1 MDHSY
6 FRDKVSA
13 YHDRELPA
21 QELEMLREHIASC
34 AECSQLLAEY
44 ERLDA
49 LVAAKIE
56 LQGSDEF
63 WERSAQK
70 IEERLGFIEKT
81 EVTPISKPSWD
92 RSMVWKM
99 TAVAA
104 SVAIMFF
111 IGLNK
116 DDIFRQS
123 IPDEPARHEIAPNIV
138 ADSATPAKE
147 PTSTTAAESKPVEIK
162 KAEPAPATG
171 GDADQTARTNEIVTP
186 LKPVQAPEVGE
197 AKTKK
202 VEVVEERETT
212 KQVIQLSE
220 SSPTTSKLAAPG
232 TAQSME
238 KATAP
243 AEQPSALFA
252 PAPKQAASERSLGMP
267 DIAVD
272 SISADSEADLAHWR
286 SMRDSLI
293 AIAEAPTQTAAE
305 KYGITGYQR
314 SEKSKKAAAASNL
327 RSTDVKAQVEKQ
339 LLEANYQIALLTS
352 DADEYAS
359 CIKALQRA
367 ADDVSSTNAPLA
379 GQYLTRL
386 KTERTSP
393 PQK

>member
-13 YHDRELPA
+13 YHDRELPP

-34 AECSQLLAEY
+34 VECSQLLAEY

-49 LVAAKIE
+49 LVAAKID
-56 LQGSDEF
+56 LKGSDEF

-81 EVTPISKPSWD
+81 EITPISKPSWD

-104 SVAIMFF
+104 SVAILVF
-111 IGLNK
+111 IGLNN
-116 DDIFRQS
+116 DDIFRQA
-123 IPDEPARHEIAPNIV
+123 IPDEPTRQEIAPNIV
-138 ADSATPAKE
+138 ADSQVPAKE
-147 PTSTTAAESKPVEIK
+147 TTATARESRPVEIQR
-162 KAEPAPATG
+162 AEPPTSAG
-171 GDADQTARTNEIVTP
+171 GDADQKARSNEIVTP
-186 LKPVQAPEVGE
+186 LKPVPTPEVGE
-197 AKTKK
+197 AKSKRT
-202 VEVVEERETT
+202 EVVEERETT

-220 SSPTTSKLAAPG
+220 PLSTTSKLAAPS
-232 TAQSME
+232 TAQSAE
-238 KATAP
+238 KAAAP
-243 AEQPSALFA
+243 AEQPSALSA
-252 PAPKQAASERSLGMP
+252 LAPKQAAPEKSFDMV
-267 DIAVD
+267 DIAAD
-272 SISADSEADLAHWR
+272 SISVESESGLAFWR
-286 SMRDSLI
+286 SQRDSL
-293 AIAEAPTQTAAE
+293 AAVVETPKQTAVE

-314 SEKSKKAAAASNL
+314 SEKSKKAAAAANL
-327 RSTDVKAQVEKQ
+327 RSTDLKAQVEKQ

-352 DADEYAS
+352 DADEYAN
-359 CIKALQRA
+359 CVKALQRV

-386 KTERTSP
+386 KTERTYP

>member
-13 YHDRELPA
+13 YHDRELPP

-34 AECSQLLAEY
+34 EECSRLLAEY

-49 LVAAKIE
+49 LVAAKID
-56 LQGSDEF
+56 LKGSEDF

-81 EVTPISKPSWD
+81 EITPIAAPTWD
-92 RSMVWKM
+92 RSIVWKL

-104 SVAIMFF
+104 SVAILVF

-116 DDIFRQS
+116 DDIFRQA
-123 IPDEPARHEIAPNIV
+123 IPEEPTQQIITPNIV
-138 ADSATPAKE
+138 ADSLASDKE
-147 PTSTTAAESKPVEIK
+147 TTATALESRPAEVK
-162 KAEPAPATG
+162 KAEPGIATG
-171 GDADQTARTNEIVTP
+171 GGADQKARSNEVVTP
-186 LKPVQAPEVGE
+186 LKPTPAPEIGE

-202 VEVVEERETT
+202 VEVVEEREAT

-220 SSPTTSKLAAPG
+220 PSPNTSKLAAPS
-232 TAQSME
+232 TAPTADE
-238 KATAP
+238 AAAP
-243 AEQPSALFA
+243 AEQPSALSA
-252 PAPKQAASERSLGMP
+252 LAPKQIAPQKSAEMV
-267 DIAVD
+267 DIGVD
-272 SISADSEADLAHWR
+272 SISVESEENLAFWR
-286 SMRDSLI
+286 SQRDSLA
-293 AIAEAPTQTAAE
+293 AIVEAPKQSAVE

-314 SEKSKKAAAASNL
+314 SEKSKKAAAASSL
-327 RSTDVKAQVEKQ
+327 RSVDAKTQVEKQ
-339 LLEANYQIALLTS
+339 LLEANYQIALLTT

-359 CIKALQRA
+359 CIKTLQSV
-367 ADDVSSTNAPLA
+367 ADNVSSSNAPLA

-386 KTERTSP
+386 KAERTTP